1 MPQRPRKFQRTS
13 KACDFCHRRSIKCTK
28 LRGLLERCQNCAD
41 FDIPC
46 TYERPS
52 RRRGGNR
59 RAPEERHEPRSRP
72 IGEVG
77 VATTP
82 SRPVHSADAL
92 QSGVNPRLST
102 AVYNSWATAGQE
114 YSSDPLLNPWKALA
128 ITCQSVVL
136 DLAQVYFEIVYP
148 IFPLFHRP
156 SFLRALHN
164 KMHLEDQG
172 LFASTMAM
180 CSLASARARDGALY
194 SNRRSPSQLSHP
206 PPEVFWTAAAES
218 IPRNLAAARGIEY
231 MRACAILSI
240 TAIQNG
246 QIRDMHQYL
255 GHYHT
260 LSIMEGLHDE
270 KSWPNDLSTVEVEI
284 RRRLFWS
291 MYTLDVYSAT
301 VWGGMVRFKEIQSNV
316 RYPREINDDLLD
328 FENKS
333 QISADCTTPTS
344 NTYEHSVWMRG
355 WNFTTDLYRIL
366 EHAIDGQRQT
376 LRGENESPWSL
387 FRPSP
392 VPGHLIME
400 HVHSMFSALPS
411 QLRLTGPVTGDPEND
426 IVGFQSANIQAT
438 LQLLNMVLSS
448 NEVQGIEEKCEVAG
462 NVLSVFTKVPIEYL
476 KAISSPL
483 LYHLGGIG
491 FILGSVMEGS
501 LSEASYQRVRKLLL
515 DMAALLYQMESA
527 LTRSTGAS
535 ERLKTQVKRID
546 EYMDKARHASMHSG
560 LAEIGQSQHFE
571 GYVQPTAVQSA
582 DFDDPLACFELP
594 SDLLDDWPWSSG
606 AGSLGGMF
614 PMALAKTDN

>member
-1 MPQRPRKFQRTS
+1 
-13 KACDFCHRRSIKCTK
+13 
-28 LRGLLERCQNCAD
+28 
-41 FDIPC
+41 
-46 TYERPS
+46 
-52 RRRGGNR
+52 
-59 RAPEERHEPRSRP
+59 
-72 IGEVG
+72 
-77 VATTP
+77 
-82 SRPVHSADAL
+82 
-92 QSGVNPRLST
+92 
-102 AVYNSWATAGQE
+102 
-114 YSSDPLLNPWKALA
+114 
-128 ITCQSVVL
+128 
-136 DLAQVYFEIVYP
+136 
-148 IFPLFHRP
+148 
-156 SFLRALHN
+156 
-164 KMHLEDQG
+164 
-172 LFASTMAM
+172 MAM

-246 QIRDMHQYL
+246 QIREMHKYL

-270 KSWPNDLSTVEVEI
+270 KSWPKDLSTIEVEV

-301 VWGGMVRFKEIQSNV
+301 VWGGMVRFREIQSN
-316 RYPREINDDLLD
+316 
-328 FENKS
+328 
-333 QISADCTTPTS
+333 
-344 NTYEHSVWMRG
+344 
-355 WNFTTDLYRIL
+355 
-366 EHAIDGQRQT
+366 
-376 LRGENESPWSL
+376 
-387 FRPSP
+387 
-392 VPGHLIME
+392 
-400 HVHSMFSALPS
+400 
-411 QLRLTGPVTGDPEND
+411 LRLTGPVTGDPEND

-448 NEVQGIEEKCEVAG
+448 NEDQGIEEKCEVAG
-462 NVLSVFTKVPIEYL
+462 NVLNVFTKVPIEYL

-501 LSEASYQRVRKLLL
+501 LSEVSYQRIRKLLL
-515 DMAALLYQMESA
+515 EMAALLYQMESG

-535 ERLKTQVKRID
+535 ERLKTQVMRID
-546 EYMDKARHASMHSG
+546 EYMDKTRHASMHVG

-571 GYVQPTAVQSA
+571 GYVQPSAVQSA
-582 DFDDPLACFELP
+582 DFDDPLTCFELP